1 METPN
6 LAFIDQNEEPIVD
19 GTSTFT
25 TGIDKVPGMEISSFL
40 SRPVNIK
47 TLFWDQQRDPLSTVA
62 GATHAVI
69 DLFDPWSLFLN
80 QSQIKYKLNNFAYL
94 RGKLHV
100 KFIVSSQPFFYGA
113 ALASYYPLPN
123 FDSYD
128 KGFTTSIYTALIS
141 QSQRPHVWLLPQD
154 NAGGEMVLPFFYPQ
168 QYLNITSASEIADM
182 GAIKVQVANAL
193 RAANGVAAREVT
205 IQVYAWMTDVEL
217 HGSTVALAVQ
227 SKRTTQKDE
236 YDGPISGPA
245 SAVAAAAGKLT
256 TIPAIAPLATAAQ
269 IGASAVAKVT
279 SLFGYSN
286 TPIVDDVKAFRPA
299 AFPHLASPEIS
310 FPVEKLTLDPKNEL
324 SIDPGIVGL
333 PKIDELNIKYI
344 AGKESLLDI
353 FNVPL
358 ATEPN
363 DAGNLDLVWTTRVNP
378 DNYTMQAMTLVPNA
392 WECSPTPSGHL
403 AKMFTHWRGD
413 LIYRFV
419 VIASKFHKGRL
430 RVMWDPM
437 GQAANNFCSTRD
449 SSTVVKNAVIDI
461 SETTEFEFRVPYSQP
476 WRFLQF
482 REDDRVTYVNGPFMP
497 ATGPTVDRTYR
508 RNGGYDNGMLGVR
521 IFNKFTA
528 PDNSADVQVQV
539 FVRCAENIEFAG
551 PREVAWNNEA
561 ANYRTLYVPQSLV
574 TTAPHADHDREQMGE
589 SSGTDNNVFLEHMG
603 ERITNLRQ
611 IIRRSNYYANFAY
624 PADNS
629 AYEVMYRVTH
639 KRFPGGPGYVSNNF
653 GWTATKADGTGS
665 VGYSW
670 AKMTTLFWISQCFI
684 GHRGSIRWTYNG
696 DLSKGPIRT
705 IKVNRRTQYE
715 PNGSYKVYSSTVANN
730 VNDWAR
736 FWSRYG
742 DGGAAGLAVT
752 NQRTNAG
759 VSVSAPMY
767 NMNLFES
774 TSRKKYFQATSDS
787 PDDGSSVQMIN
798 VEMHDVPD
806 GNGDIFYLST
816 YVSAG
821 SDFTFLYYINAPT
834 YWVSAVYPAAT

>member
-6 LAFIDQNEEPIVD
+6 LAFIDQNEEPIID
-19 GTSTFT
+19 GTSSFS
-25 TGIDKVPGMEISSFL
+25 TGIDKLPGMDINTFL

-62 GATHAVI
+62 GATYAVI
-69 DLFDPWSLFLN
+69 DTFDPWSLFLN
-80 QSQIKYKLNNFAYL
+80 QSQIKYKLNNFAFL

-100 KFIVSSQPFFYGA
+100 KFIVSSQPFFYGS
-113 ALASYYPLPN
+113 ALASYYPLPD

-128 KGFTTSIYTALIS
+128 KGFTTSIFTALIA

-154 NAGGEMVLPFFYPQ
+154 NSGGEMVLPFFYPQ
-168 QYLNITSASEIADM
+168 QYLDITSAAEIANM
-182 GAIKVQVANAL
+182 GEIKVQVANAL

-217 HGSTVALAVQ
+217 HGSTVSLAVQ
-227 SKRTTQKDE
+227 SKITSKKDE

-269 IGASAVAKVT
+269 IGATAVAKIS

-286 TPIVDDVKAFRPA
+286 TPIIDDVKAYRPSP
-299 AFPHLASPEIS
+299 FPHLASPEIS
-310 FPVEKLTLDPKNEL
+310 FPTEKLTLDPKNEL

-333 PKIDELNIKYI
+333 PRIDELNIKHI
-344 AGKESLLDI
+344 LGKESLIDI

-363 DAGNLDLVWTTRVNP
+363 DAGNLDLVWTARVNP

-392 WECSPTPSGHL
+392 WECSPTPASHL

-413 LIYRFV
+413 IIYRFV

-437 GQAANNFCSTRD
+437 GQVGNNFCDVRD

-461 SETTEFEFRVPYSQP
+461 SETTEFEFRVPYTQQ

-482 REDDRVTYVNGPFMP
+482 REDDRTTYVNGPFMP
-497 ATGPTVDRTYR
+497 SSGPTVDRTFR
-508 RNGGYDNGMLGVR
+508 KQGGYDNGMIGVR

-539 FVRCAENIEFAG
+539 FVRCAENTELAG
-551 PREVAWNNEA
+551 PREVAWNNTSTRM
-561 ANYRTLYVPQSLV
+561 RTLYVPQSLI
-574 TTAPHADHDREQMGE
+574 TDTQHADHEIEQVGA
-589 SSGTDNNVFLEHMG
+589 SGKQDTDVFLEHMG

-611 IIRRSNYYANFAY
+611 IIRRSCYYANFAY
-624 PADNS
+624 S
-629 AYEVMYRVTH
+629 ANNTDYNCIYNLVH
-639 KRFPGGPGYVSNNF
+639 KRFPGGPGYVSNNL
-653 GWTATKADGTGS
+653 GWTATKSDATGS

-670 AKMTTLFWISQCFI
+670 AKMTPLFWISQCFI
-684 GHRGSIRWTYNG
+684 GHRGSIRWTYNA
-696 DLSKGPIRT
+696 DLTKGPIRT
-705 IKVNRRTQYE
+705 VKVNRRTQYE
-715 PNGSYKVYSSTVANN
+715 PNGTYYGYRNSTLNS
-730 VNDWAR
+730 VNDWSR
-736 FWSRYG
+736 FWGRYS
-742 DGGAAGLAVT
+742 DGGSAGMSIT

-759 VSVSAPMY
+759 VTVSAPMY

-787 PDDGSSVQMIN
+787 PDDGSVVQMIN
-798 VEMHDVPD
+798 VELHDVPD
-806 GNGDIFYLST
+806 NNGDIFYLSK
-816 YVSAG
+816 YVAAG
-821 SDFTFLYYINAPT
+821 SDFTFLFYINAPT
-834 YWVSAVYPAAT
+834 YWVSAVYPAST